1 MHFRDYAGKTLQDVF
16 SPAQMAEALELRAG
30 YLASAVFL
38 STEKGTYEHRELPSE
53 AQFAPL
59 FGLALG
65 DINQDGKPDIVSGG
79 NFIGC
84 KPEFGYVDADYGLT
98 LLGDG
103 KGQFT
108 PRRARHTGLQLSGEI
123 RDLKMTQL
131 GKRPVL
137 LVARNNQAPQIFD
150 LLQVK

>member
-1 MHFRDYAGKTLQDVF
+1 
-16 SPAQMAEALELRAG
+16 
-30 YLASAVFL
+30 
-38 STEKGTYEHRELPSE
+38 
-53 AQFAPL
+53 
-59 FGLALG
+59 
-65 DINQDGKPDIVSGG
+65 
-79 NFIGC
+79 
-84 KPEFGYVDADYGLT
+84 VDADYGLT